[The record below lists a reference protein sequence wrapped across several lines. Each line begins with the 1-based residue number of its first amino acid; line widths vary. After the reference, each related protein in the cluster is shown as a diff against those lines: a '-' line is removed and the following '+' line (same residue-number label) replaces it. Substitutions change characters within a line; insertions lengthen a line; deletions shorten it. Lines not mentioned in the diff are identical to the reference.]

1 MYPTI
6 SLGPLS
12 LPTAGIVYLLGAW
25 LGLSLIER
33 AAKRLQLPVEATYG
47 VAVTALIAG
56 FIGARLTFVFQY
68 WPAFQENLLSIV
80 WPLNNGFN
88 LAGGLF
94 FGIAAAFFYGRY
106 QQLNWPQ
113 TLDALIPGVI
123 FGLMVVSLADFLAG
137 PGYGILTRT
146 PFGVSQFGIR
156 RHAVQIY
163 EIIVGTTALLIWW
176 KLLNKR
182 PYPGYLFLVTSVV
195 YAAGRLFTDYFRDN
209 PWITGS
215 GYHIVQIICLG
226 IVLVGIFLLGYF
238 QEKPQQQQMT
248 PE

>member
-25 LGLSLIER
+25 LCLSVIER
-33 AAKRLQLPVEATYG
+33 AAKKLDAPVEATYG
-47 VAVTALIAG
+47 AAVTALAAG
-56 FIGARLTFVFQY
+56 AVGARLTFVFQY

-88 LAGGLF
+88 VAGGLVIG
-94 FGIAAAFFYGRY
+94 GIAAFFYGRY
-106 QQLNWPQ
+106 KQLHWPQ
-113 TLDALIPGVI
+113 TLDALIPGIVL
-123 FGLMVVSLADFLAG
+123 GLMVVSLADFLAG
-137 PGYGILTRT
+137 PGYGVLTRT

-163 EIIVGTTALLIWW
+163 EIIVGGAALLVWW
-176 KLLNKR
+176 KMVGR
-182 PYPGYLFLVTSVV
+182 RQYPGQLFLITSVV

-209 PWITGS
+209 PWVTAG
-215 GYHIVQIICLG
+215 GYHIVQIISLG
-226 IVLVGIFLLGYF
+226 IVLAGIFLLGYF
-238 QEKPQQQQMT
+238 QETGKQ
-248 PE
+248 ELAEE